1 MTTNENHTSAGV
13 NTSVPTVKD
22 KRKAIRD
29 AIMSAKP
36 KSIVIECFGQE
47 VEVRQPTLKVIM
59 NSQSSD
65 DRALSAA
72 NMIIRHAYVP
82 GTNERVF
89 EDVDAEYLTNLPFNE
104 SLQALNNAIN
114 KLVGVEEAVEDQ
126 TKNS

>member
-1 MTTNENHTSAGV
+1 MTTNETNTNT
-13 NTSVPTVKD
+13 NTSVPSVAD
-22 KRKAIRD
+22 RRKVIRD

-36 KSIVIECFGQE
+36 KSIKIECFGQE

-59 NSQSSD
+59 NAQSSD

-72 NMIIRHAYVP
+72 NMIIRHTFVP

-89 EDVDAEYLTNLPFNE
+89 EDVDAQYLTNLPFNE

-114 KLVGVEEAVEDQ
+114 KLVGIDAAVEDQ